1 MLTVGITGSIGSGKT
16 LASNFFKELGY
27 KVLDADQMNQSL
39 LQTEEVIKK
48 INQSLFNIDS
58 NILDKTLVKE
68 TIFNDK
74 TKKET
79 LENILHPIIY
89 KMMKEELKNLEH
101 EQIVFMDV
109 PLLFEAGFDKLT
121 DYNLVIFT
129 SEEQQVKRLIK
140 RDKIDKN
147 TAYLRIKGH
156 WDIRDKMG
164 KSDYVINNDE
174 SVEYTHQQL
183 KDWLSNFKKVGQG
196 YLEEK
201 KAYDERLKLKNLNQ
215 DEAINNC

>member
-1 MLTVGITGSIGSGKT
+1 MLKVGITGSIGSGKT
-16 LASNFFKELGY
+16 LATNFFKELGY
-27 KVLDADQMNQSL
+27 KVLDADQMNQDL
-39 LQTEEVIKK
+39 LKNEAVVKE
-48 INQSLFNIDS
+48 INRSLFNKDS
-58 NILDKTLVKE
+58 KILDKTLIKE
-68 TIFNDK
+68 VIFKDK

-89 KMMKEELKNLEH
+89 KMMEEALKTLEQ
-101 EQIVFMDV
+101 EEIVFIDV

-147 TAYLRIKGH
+147 TSYLRIKGH
-156 WDIRDKMG
+156 WDIKEKMNE
-164 KSDYVINNDE
+164 SDYVINNDE
-174 SVEYTHQQL
+174 SVEFTYQQL
-183 KDWLSNFKKVGQG
+183 SNWLSNFKKVGQG

-201 KAYDERLKLKNLNQ
+201 NAYNEKHKIQNQNQKNQ
-215 DEAINNC
+215 

>member
-1 MLTVGITGSIGSGKT
+1 MLKVGITGSIGSGKT
-16 LASNFFKELGY
+16 LATNFFKELGY
-27 KVLDADQMNQSL
+27 KVLDADQMNQDL
-39 LQTEEVIKK
+39 LKNEAVVKE
-48 INQSLFNIDS
+48 INRSLFNKDS
-58 NILDKTLVKE
+58 KILDKTLIKE
-68 TIFNDK
+68 VIFKDK

-89 KMMKEELKNLEH
+89 KMMEEALKTLEQ
-101 EQIVFMDV
+101 EEIVFIDV

-156 WDIRDKMG
+156 WDIKEKMN

-174 SVEYTHQQL
+174 SVEFTYQQL
-183 KDWLSNFKKVGQG
+183 SNWLSNFKKVGQG

-201 KAYDERLKLKNLNQ
+201 NAYNEKHKIQNQNQKNQ
-215 DEAINNC
+215 